1 MIVMLS
7 CLRGLHVLH
16 LVVIL
21 PKEVATLRTLLFL
34 RFPKVMREISEI
46 ADVSERTFYR
56 RIAEYDLKIRAF
68 SRVSDNQLDLEV
80 LALTNVYPFCG
91 ESC

>member
-1 MIVMLS
+1 MVMLS

-34 RFPKVMREISEI
+34 RFPKVVREISAI
-46 ADVSERTFYR
+46 AGVSERTCYR
-56 RIAEYDLKIRAF
+56 RIAEYDLKIRVF

-80 LALTNVYPFCG
+80 LALINVCPF
-91 ESC
+91 